1 MSQSNPLT
9 PHLELMVEK
18 EASDLFL
25 TANAPVKIKI
35 DGKIIS
41 VGKTILTSEATSKI
55 AHSVMNKEQEAIFK
69 ETLECDFA
77 ISLEGSDRFRVNIF
91 NQRGQVGMVLRRIQS
106 EIPTIEDLGFPEV
119 LSDMS
124 LLKRGLILM
133 VGATGSG
140 KSTTLAA
147 MINHRNQNS
156 ADHILTI
163 EDPIEFSHKNLKSII
178 NQREVGV
185 DTKSYAN
192 ALKASLREAPDVILV
207 GEIRAR
213 ETMEAALELSNTG
226 HLALSTLHANNAGQ
240 AIERVINMFPQSM
253 HKQLLLDLSLNVR
266 GIISQRLVKSK
277 DGKRCAALEI
287 LVMTPHIQDLI
298 LKGDIEEIKVAMEE
312 SGKEGMQTFDT
323 ALYNLYKEGR
333 IELEEAL
340 NNASSRTNL
349 EAKINFG

>member
-1 MSQSNPLT
+1 MSKSNPLT

-35 DGKIIS
+35 DGKIVS
-41 VGKTILTSEATSKI
+41 VGKTILSPEATNKI

-77 ISLEGSDRFRVNIF
+77 ISLEGSDRFRVNVF

-106 EIPTIEDLGFPEV
+106 NIPTIEELGFPEV

-156 ADHILTI
+156 TDHILTI
-163 EDPIEFSHKNLKSII
+163 EDPIEFSHENIKSII

-207 GEIRAR
+207 GEIRTR

-253 HKQLLLDLSLNVR
+253 HKQLLLDLSLNIR

-323 ALYNLYKEGR
+323 ALYNLHKEGR

>member
-1 MSQSNPLT
+1 MNPLT

-25 TANAPVKIKI
+25 TANSSVKIKI
-35 DGKIIS
+35 EGKIMS
-41 VGKTILTSEATSKI
+41 VGKTILTHEAINKI
-55 AHSVMNKEQEAIFK
+55 AHSVMNKAQEAIFT

-77 ISLEGSDRFRVNIF
+77 IALKDSDRFRVNVF
-91 NQRGQVGMVLRRIQS
+91 RQRGHVSMVLRRIQNK
-106 EIPTIEDLGFPEV
+106 IPTIEELGFPKI
-119 LSDMS
+119 LSEMS

-147 MINHRNQNS
+147 IVNHRNQNS
-156 ADHILTI
+156 TDHILTI
-163 EDPIEFSHKNLKSII
+163 EDPIEFSHQNLKSIV

-207 GEIRAR
+207 GEIRVR

-253 HKQLLLDLSLNVR
+253 HKQLLMDLSLNVR
-266 GIISQRLVKSK
+266 AIISQRLVKEK

-287 LVMTPHIQDLI
+287 LVMTPHIQELI
-298 LKGDIEEIKVAMEE
+298 LKGDIEEIKIAMEA
-312 SGKEGMQTFDT
+312 SGKKGMQTFDT
-323 ALYNLYKEGR
+323 ALHNLYKEGR

>member
-1 MSQSNPLT
+1 MNHLT

-25 TANAPVKIKI
+25 TANSPVKIKI
-35 DGKIIS
+35 EGKIIS
-41 VGKTILTSEATSKI
+41 VGKTILTHEATNKI
-55 AHSVMNKEQEAIFK
+55 AHSVMDKAQEAIFK

-77 ISLEGSDRFRVNIF
+77 IALKDSDRFRVNVF
-91 NQRGQVGMVLRRIQS
+91 RQRGHVSMVLRRIQS
-106 EIPTIEDLGFPEV
+106 KIPTIEELGFPEI
-119 LSDMS
+119 LSEMS

-147 MINHRNQNS
+147 IVNHRNQNS
-156 ADHILTI
+156 EDHILTI
-163 EDPIEFSHKNLKSII
+163 EDPIEFSHKNLNSIV

-185 DTKSYAN
+185 DTRSYAN

-207 GEIRAR
+207 GEIRVR

-253 HKQLLLDLSLNVR
+253 HKQLLMDLSLNVR
-266 GIISQRLVKSK
+266 GIISQRLVKAK

-298 LKGDIEEIKVAMEE
+298 LKGDIEEIKIAMEE
-312 SGKEGMQTFDT
+312 SGKKGMQTFDT

>member
-77 ISLEGSDRFRVNIF
+77 IGLEGSDRFRVNIF

-140 KSTTLAA
+140 KSTTFAA

-163 EDPIEFSHKNLKSII
+163 EDPIEFSHKNIKSII

-277 DGKRCAALEI
+277 HGKRCAALEI

>member
-77 ISLEGSDRFRVNIF
+77 IGLEGSDRFRVNIF

-124 LLKRGLILM
+124 LFKRGLILM

-163 EDPIEFSHKNLKSII
+163 EDPIEFSHKNIKSII

>member
-1 MSQSNPLT
+1 MNHLT

-25 TANAPVKIKI
+25 TANSPVKIKVE
-35 DGKIIS
+35 GQLIS
-41 VGKTILTSEATSKI
+41 VGKTILTPAATNKI
-55 AHSVMNKEQEAIFK
+55 AHSVMDKKHEAIFK
-69 ETLECDFA
+69 KTLECDFA
-77 ISLEGSDRFRVNIF
+77 IALKDSDRFRVNVF
-91 NQRGQVGMVLRRIQS
+91 RQRGHVSMVLRRIQS
-106 EIPTIEDLGFPEV
+106 KIPSIEDLGFPEI
-119 LSDMS
+119 LSEMS

-147 MINHRNQNS
+147 IVNHRNQNS

-163 EDPIEFSHKNLKSII
+163 EDPIEFSHQNLKSIV
-178 NQREVGV
+178 NQREIGV

-207 GEIRAR
+207 GEIRVR

-253 HKQLLLDLSLNVR
+253 HKQLLMDLSLNVR
-266 GIISQRLVKSK
+266 GIISQRLVKAK

-287 LVMTPHIQDLI
+287 LVMTPHIQDLV
-298 LKGDIEEIKVAMEE
+298 LKGEIEEIKIAMEE
-312 SGKEGMQTFDT
+312 SGKKGMQTFDT
-323 ALYNLYKEGR
+323 ALHNLYKEGR

>member
-1 MSQSNPLT
+1 MSKSNPLT

-25 TANAPVKIKI
+25 TANAPIKIKI
-35 DGKIIS
+35 DGKIVS
-41 VGKTILTSEATSKI
+41 VGKTILTPAATSKI
-55 AHSVMNKEQEAIFK
+55 AHSVMNKAQEAVFK

-77 ISLEGSDRFRVNIF
+77 ISLEDSDRFRVNVF
-91 NQRGQVGMVLRRIQS
+91 NQRGHVGMVLRRIQS
-106 EIPTIEDLGFPEV
+106 NVPTVEELGFPEA
-119 LSDMS
+119 LSQMS

-163 EDPIEFSHKNLKSII
+163 EDPIEFSHKNIKSIV
-178 NQREVGV
+178 NQREIGV

-207 GEIRAR
+207 GEIRTR

-240 AIERVINMFPQSM
+240 AIERVINMFPQEM

-266 GIISQRLVKSK
+266 GIISQRLVRSK

-287 LVMTPHIQDLI
+287 LIMTPHIQDLI
-298 LKGDIEEIKVAMEE
+298 LKGDIDEIKVAMEE

-323 ALYNLYKEGR
+323 ALYNLHKEGR
-333 IELEEAL
+333 IELDEAL
-340 NNASSRTNL
+340 N
-349 EAKINFG
+349 KIKMVCKEMS

>member
-1 MSQSNPLT
+1 MSKSNPLT

-25 TANAPVKIKI
+25 TANAPIKIKI
-35 DGKIIS
+35 DGKIVS
-41 VGKTILTSEATSKI
+41 VGKTILTPEATSKI
-55 AHSVMNKEQEAIFK
+55 AHSVMNKEQEAMFK
-69 ETLECDFA
+69 ETFECDFA
-77 ISLEGSDRFRVNIF
+77 ISLEGSDRFRVNVF

-106 EIPTIEDLGFPEV
+106 NIPTIEELGFPEV
-119 LSDMS
+119 LSEMS

-156 ADHILTI
+156 TDHILTI
-163 EDPIEFSHKNLKSII
+163 EDPIEFSHENIKSII

-207 GEIRAR
+207 GEIRTR

-253 HKQLLLDLSLNVR
+253 HKLLLLDLSLIIR

-323 ALYNLYKEGR
+323 ALYNLHKEIFYK
-333 IELEEAL
+333 I
-340 NNASSRTNL
+340 
-349 EAKINFG
+349 I

>member
-1 MSQSNPLT
+1 MNHLT

-25 TANAPVKIKI
+25 TANSPVKIKVE
-35 DGKIIS
+35 GQLIS
-41 VGKTILTSEATSKI
+41 VGKTILTPAATNKI
-55 AHSVMNKEQEAIFK
+55 AHSVMDKKHEAIFK
-69 ETLECDFA
+69 KTLECDFA
-77 ISLEGSDRFRVNIF
+77 IALKDSDRFRVNVF
-91 NQRGQVGMVLRRIQS
+91 RQRGHVSMVLRRIQS
-106 EIPTIEDLGFPEV
+106 KIPTIEELGFPEI
-119 LSDMS
+119 LSEMS

-147 MINHRNQNS
+147 MVNHRNQNS
-156 ADHILTI
+156 SDHILTI
-163 EDPIEFSHKNLKSII
+163 EDPIEFSHQNLKSIV
-178 NQREVGV
+178 NQREIGV

-207 GEIRAR
+207 GEIRVR

-253 HKQLLLDLSLNVR
+253 HKQLLMDLSLNVR
-266 GIISQRLVKSK
+266 GIISQRLVKAK

-298 LKGDIEEIKVAMEE
+298 LKGDIEEIKIAMEE
-312 SGKEGMQTFDT
+312 SGKKGMQTFDT
-323 ALYNLYKEGR
+323 ALHNLYKEGR

>member
-1 MSQSNPLT
+1 MNHLT

-25 TANAPVKIKI
+25 TANSPVKIKVE
-35 DGKIIS
+35 GQLIS
-41 VGKTILTSEATSKI
+41 VGKTILTPAATNKI
-55 AHSVMNKEQEAIFK
+55 AHSVMDKKHEAIFK
-69 ETLECDFA
+69 KTLECDFA
-77 ISLEGSDRFRVNIF
+77 IALKDSDRFRVNVF
-91 NQRGQVGMVLRRIQS
+91 RQRGHVSMVLRRIQS
-106 EIPTIEDLGFPEV
+106 KIPSIEDLGFPEI
-119 LSDMS
+119 LSEMS

-147 MINHRNQNS
+147 MVNHRNQNS
-156 ADHILTI
+156 SGHILTI
-163 EDPIEFSHKNLKSII
+163 EDPIEFSHQNLKSIV
-178 NQREVGV
+178 NQREIGV
-185 DTKSYAN
+185 DTRSYAN

-207 GEIRAR
+207 GEIRVR

-253 HKQLLLDLSLNVR
+253 HKQLLMDLSLNVR
-266 GIISQRLVKSK
+266 GIISQRLVKAK

-298 LKGDIEEIKVAMEE
+298 LKGDIEEIKIAMEE
-312 SGKEGMQTFDT
+312 SGKKGMQTVDT
-323 ALYNLYKEGR
+323 ALHNLYKEGR

>member
-1 MSQSNPLT
+1 MSQSNPLK

-25 TANAPVKIKI
+25 TANSPVKIKI

-77 ISLEGSDRFRVNIF
+77 IGLEGSDRFRVNIF

>member
-1 MSQSNPLT
+1 MSKSNPLT

-35 DGKIIS
+35 DGKIVS
-41 VGKTILTSEATSKI
+41 VGKTILSPEATNKI

-77 ISLEGSDRFRVNIF
+77 ISLEGSDRFRVNVF

-106 EIPTIEDLGFPEV
+106 NIPTIEELGFPEV

-156 ADHILTI
+156 TDHILTI
-163 EDPIEFSHKNLKSII
+163 EDPIEFSHENIKSII

-207 GEIRAR
+207 GEIRTR

-253 HKQLLLDLSLNVR
+253 HKQLLLDLSLNIR

-312 SGKEGMQTFDT
+312 SGKEGM
-323 ALYNLYKEGR
+323 
-333 IELEEAL
+333 
-340 NNASSRTNL
+340 
-349 EAKINFG
+349 

>member
-25 TANAPVKIKI
+25 TANAPIKIKI

-41 VGKTILTSEATSKI
+41 VGKTILSPEATSKI

-77 ISLEGSDRFRVNIF
+77 ISLEDSDRFRVNVF

-106 EIPTIEDLGFPEV
+106 NIPTIEELGFPEV

-147 MINHRNQNS
+147 LINHRNQNS
-156 ADHILTI
+156 SDHILTI
-163 EDPIEFSHKNLKSII
+163 EDPIEFSHNNIKSII
-178 NQREVGV
+178 NQREIGV

-312 SGKEGMQTFDT
+312 SGKEGMQTFDQ
-323 ALYNLYKEGR
+323 ALYNLYKEER